1 LAPKGRTSSGG
12 TGGDPQYN
20 GFGISVI
27 KVKGWIMTT
36 SAEACGDPEV
46 QKTLVRP
53 VVSDGLLRP
62 VLDKAGRDGATSRVS
77 SRTLNRQFLGMST
90 AMLLLGMLAQGAW
103 IASTIREKA
112 TYHATLAAVVF
123 IDHFIAPHITAA
135 TVLDPL
141 PPELHAT
148 LAALRELAL
157 PTIQVVSMHVWTKD
171 GKIIHSTNPRRIGQ
185 SFLPSAA
192 LRAAAM
198 GVVTSELDQ
207 RQSNHN
213 AAERSVEQSLL
224 EVYVPVRNAANQI
237 VAVVEFYLNADRL
250 AVDLI
255 RTQREAWFVTAAVFL
270 VMIAGLW
277 LIFAGAG
284 SIIDSQRRILLRKVG
299 QLSDLLRQNHDL
311 QQRVARS
318 SRRAAA
324 EHERILLSLGAD
336 LHDGPTQSIGYALL
350 RLDALVP
357 SPDAPQ
363 SPASTVEN
371 VESIRHALT
380 EAMAEVRQICA
391 GLSMPEIQSLSLS
404 AALEKVIRRHEQRTH
419 TTVQW
424 DILTDL
430 PTNAP
435 HFVKVSLCR
444 FVQEGLN
451 NAFRHARG
459 SSHTVQA
466 WTNEGSYFVKVEDE
480 GGGMNAEP
488 SEQRLRLGLAGLTN
502 RLESWG
508 GTLTVSSL
516 PGQGTC
522 LIAAMPFE
530 ACDDGSKI

>member
-1 LAPKGRTSSGG
+1 MTASADAL
-12 TGGDPQYN
+12 GDP
-20 GFGISVI
+20 
-27 KVKGWIMTT
+27 
-36 SAEACGDPEV
+36 AA
-46 QKTLVRP
+46 QKPLGQP
-53 VVSDGLLRP
+53 VVSDGFLRP
-62 VLDKAGRDGATSRVS
+62 AVDRSLKDGATSRVS

-90 AMLLLGMLAQGAW
+90 AMLLLGMLVQGAW
-103 IASTIREKA
+103 IASTIRQKA

-123 IDHFIAPHITAA
+123 IDHFIAPHLTATA
-135 TVLDPL
+135 VLDPL
-141 PPELHAT
+141 PQELHAT
-148 LAALRELAL
+148 LSGLRELAL
-157 PTIQVVSMHVWTKD
+157 PTIQVVSMHVWTRD

-192 LRAAAM
+192 LRAAALGM
-198 GVVTSELDQ
+198 VTSELDQ
-207 RQSNHN
+207 SRSNHN

-237 VAVVEFYLNADRL
+237 IAVVEFYLNADRL
-250 AVDLI
+250 TADLI
-255 RTQREAWFVTAAVFL
+255 QTQREAWIVTAAVFL

-277 LIFAGAG
+277 MIFAGAG

-357 SPDAPQ
+357 QPDAP
-363 SPASTVEN
+363 SDPAAVVEN
-371 VESIRHALT
+371 IESIRHALT
-380 EAMAEVRQICA
+380 EAMGEVGQICA
-391 GLSMPEIQSLSLS
+391 GLSMPEIQSLSLA

-459 SSHTVQA
+459 SNQSVQA
-466 WTNEGSYFVKVEDE
+466 WTNECSYFVKVEDE

-530 ACDDGSKI
+530 ACEDGSKT